1 MSKSIY
7 SIIVLPKTKYQK
19 TFSSGLGKNIKII
32 NNNYFTYNFNKIY
45 HVKKKNT
52 NYNIIKKI
60 NWPYR
65 CYVIQIQFTFDQ
77 R

>member
-52 NYNIIKKI
+52 NYNIIKKKLALQMLCNPNSI
-60 NWPYR
+60 YL
-65 CYVIQIQFTFDQ
+65 
-77 R
+77 